1 MIPKII
7 HQIWF
12 QGESKI
18 PEKLNKYKEECK
30 KVNKEHQY
38 YIWDDAMIKR
48 LLKDNYPDYLKTY
61 NAFPLMIQKIDFA
74 KYVILYHY
82 GCIYIDMDVR
92 CLKNISSLTKKFE
105 GNDMILAPSPGVPYQ
120 LYNLMTQIVFGF
132 SSNSTSNE
140 YYNNGIMLVRK
151 NYDYLLYLCDEIS
164 RRLPTYKFNIL
175 TRDPYVWVSTGPGI
189 VTRCIMDYKLRNNK
203 SNIKII
209 DGKYLEPCNGNI
221 PSTNLDEV
229 KKLCDLSE
237 SYFIHI
243 HERSWLGVG
252 NVYVWIQNIMNYI
265 KYKMPVSMKVVLLL
279 MVLISIYKII
289 KKKKKRR

>member
-12 QGESKI
+12 QGEDKI
-18 PEKLNKYKEECK
+18 PEKLKKYNEECK
-30 KVNKEHQY
+30 KVNSDYEN
-38 YIWDDAMIKR
+38 YIWDDAMIQR
-48 LLKDNYPDYLKTY
+48 LLKDHYPNYLQTY

-74 KYVILYHY
+74 KYVILYHH
-82 GCIYIDMDVR
+82 GGIYIDMDVR
-92 CLKNISSLTKKFE
+92 CLKKVSSLIRKFQ

-132 SSNSTSNE
+132 SSNSVANQ
-140 YYNNGIMLVRK
+140 YYNNGIMIVKK
-151 NYDYLLYLCDEIS
+151 NYDFLLYLCDEIT
-164 RRLPTYKFNIL
+164 RRLPNYSFNIL

-209 DGKYLEPCNGNI
+209 DGKYLEPCDGNI
-221 PSTNLDEV
+221 PSTDLNEV
-229 KKLCDLSE
+229 KKLCDLSD

-252 NVYVWIQNIMNYI
+252 NVYVWIQKISNYI
-265 KYKMPVSMKVVLLL
+265 KYKMHISMKMVLLL
-279 MVLISIYKII
+279 IVLISIYKII
-289 KKKKKRR
+289 KRKKSKR

>member
-82 GCIYIDMDVR
+82 GGIYIDMDVR

-120 LYNLMTQIVFGF
+120 LYNLMTQIVFKF

-265 KYKMPVSMKVVLLL
+265 KYKMPISMKVVLLL